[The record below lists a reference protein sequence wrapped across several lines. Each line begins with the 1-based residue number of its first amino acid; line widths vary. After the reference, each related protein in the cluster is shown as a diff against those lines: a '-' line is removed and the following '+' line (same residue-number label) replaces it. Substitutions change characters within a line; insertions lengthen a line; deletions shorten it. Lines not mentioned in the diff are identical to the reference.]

1 MRFLTFE
8 ELRRHQDFELV
19 DIDLLAEGFKL
30 ARPCQMNHIWSTMDD
45 LEKDAT
51 QFALDHDYD
60 PETLLVL
67 YDPPRTEKEK
77 EAVAKLIAQRQ
88 AEEPDWDDIQIGYV
102 DPKQV
107 VASLYQNMTTE
118 ELIKI
123 IFKPSRATT

>member
-8 ELRRHQDFELV
+8 ELRRNQDFELV
-19 DIDLLAEGFKL
+19 DTNLLAEGFKL
-30 ARPCQMNHIWSTMDD
+30 ARPCQMNLIWSTMEH

-51 QFALDHDYD
+51 QFALDHGYD

-67 YDPPRTEKEK
+67 YDPPRP
-77 EAVAKLIAQRQ
+77 
-88 AEEPDWDDIQIGYV
+88 AEEKDINQQAQDLDWDDIQIGYI

-107 VASLYQNMTTE
+107 IASLYQNMTAE

-123 IFKPSRATT
+123 ILKPAREVT